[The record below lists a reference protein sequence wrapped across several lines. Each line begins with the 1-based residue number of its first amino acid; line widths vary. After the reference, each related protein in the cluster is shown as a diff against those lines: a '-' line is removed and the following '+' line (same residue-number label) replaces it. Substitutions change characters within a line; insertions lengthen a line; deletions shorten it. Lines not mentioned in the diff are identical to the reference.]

1 MEGISKG
8 STNATIYEA
17 HLEITGPV
25 LSCVI
30 LQEGISGA
38 CLDQPCP
45 SLHMFRSNHDIIA
58 TFHLLSRRQIHR
70 IVLDNLLD

>member
-17 HLEITGPV
+17 YLEITGPV

-38 CLDQPCP
+38 CLDR
-45 SLHMFRSNHDIIA
+45 SLPELTHVPVES
-58 TFHLLSRRQIHR
+58 
-70 IVLDNLLD
+70 